1 MQQKVI
7 QIGNSSGIILPRE
20 LMKEAGIKTGSIVEL
35 EKDAMGKGFFVSKKG
50 KKTIRSS
57 ITPHFLGVVEKVNK
71 QYASALQTIA
81 GK

>member
-7 QIGNSSGIILPRE
+7 QIGNSSGIIVPKE
-20 LMKEAGIKTGSIVEL
+20 LMAEIGIKTGSIITL
-35 EKDAMGKGFFVSKKG
+35 EKDATGQGFFVSKQD
-50 KKTIRSS
+50 KKTLSSS

-71 QYASALQTIA
+71 KYSSALQELA